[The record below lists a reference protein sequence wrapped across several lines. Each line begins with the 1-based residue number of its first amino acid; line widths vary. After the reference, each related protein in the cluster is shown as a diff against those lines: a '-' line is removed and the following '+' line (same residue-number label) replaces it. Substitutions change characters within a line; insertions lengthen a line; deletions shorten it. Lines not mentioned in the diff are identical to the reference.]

1 MDHTKLEA
9 FTVIGISTRTTN
21 ENNQSAADIG
31 MLWNK
36 FMSEGILQKIP
47 NKRDDAIYSI
57 YTEYESDYTKPYTTI
72 LGCRVK
78 NTNTIPEGM
87 VAINIKASNYTEFT
101 AKGNLQEGLVYKKWL
116 EIWNMDLDRA
126 YQADFEIY
134 DAKAQNPEEAEVCIY
149 IGVKE

>member
-1 MDHTKLEA
+1 MEHTKLEA

-31 MLWNK
+31 ALWNK

-47 NKRDDAIYSI
+47 NKVNEDIYSI
-57 YTEYESDYTKPYTTI
+57 YTDYEGDYTKPYTSI
-72 LGCRVK
+72 LGCKVK
-78 NTNTIPEGM
+78 NTDEIPEGM
-87 VAINIKASNYTEFT
+87 VAINIKASDYEKIT

-116 EIWNMDLDRA
+116 EIWDMDLNRV

-134 DAKAQNPEEAEVCIY
+134 GVKAQKPEDAEVRIY
-149 IGVKE
+149 IGVE